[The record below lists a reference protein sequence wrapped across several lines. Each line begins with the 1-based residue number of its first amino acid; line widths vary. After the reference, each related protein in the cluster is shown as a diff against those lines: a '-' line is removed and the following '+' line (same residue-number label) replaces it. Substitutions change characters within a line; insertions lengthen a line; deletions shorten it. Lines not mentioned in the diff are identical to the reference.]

1 MCNFFQTAMTKGPKN
16 RPKNIGF
23 LVDFFE
29 RGTQSCAIGD
39 DKSAADGSADGKDGP
54 PNLATWKNFTR
65 ERLTG
70 WGKSINEEFRLGGI
84 H

>member
-16 RPKNIGF
+16 RPKNI
-23 LVDFFE
+23 VDFFE
-29 RGTQSCAIGD
+29 SCAIGD
-39 DKSAADGSADGKDGP
+39 DKSAADGSADDKDGP

-84 H
+84 HLKMRWR